1 MKLPEVE
8 LISSEITLEGVKV
21 TTYGLKRGEIE
32 ISDISTD
39 AESVQRLIDAINKVG
54 DVADEHLLD
63 IVEDSINWSP

>member
-32 ISDISTD
+32 IKDISSD
-39 AESVQRLIDAINKVG
+39 VVSVQRLIDAINKVG
-54 DVADEHLLD
+54 NVSDEHLYD
-63 IVEDSINWSP
+63 VVVDSIS